1 VAIGPGGAHASAGR
15 GPRPFSC
22 SASRLG
28 PFYTTRP
35 GCPFFSPSRAHTSF
49 TRFPTHF
56 TGRAG
61 AALLCTAARDDEY
74 RVLFCSVLC
83 SLPHSPPPCLLPPE
97 ASRHARGRRGRREP
111 PRRRGRQ
118 RSKGPEDNRAQVSA
132 PTPSACFAFRF
143 SHREVYLCW
152 VFGGVAKRNCRYIF
166 IVFFVPSQL
175 FVVSIPDS
183 VVWWRV

>member
-83 SLPHSPPPCLLPPE
+83 SLPHSPPLLASSRSFPPCPREEGTARAPAAARPPAIQRTRGQSR
-97 ASRHARGRRGRREP
+97 ASKRPHALRL
-111 PRRRGRQ
+111 
-118 RSKGPEDNRAQVSA
+118 
-132 PTPSACFAFRF
+132 FRF
-143 SHREVYLCW
+143 
-152 VFGGVAKRNCRYIF
+152 
-166 IVFFVPSQL
+166 
-175 FVVSIPDS
+175 
-183 VVWWRV
+183 